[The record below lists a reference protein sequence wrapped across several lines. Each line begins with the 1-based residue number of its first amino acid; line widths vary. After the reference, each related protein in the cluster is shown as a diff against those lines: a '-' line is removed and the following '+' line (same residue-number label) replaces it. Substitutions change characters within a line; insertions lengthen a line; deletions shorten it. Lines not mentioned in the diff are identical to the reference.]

1 MSLSACD
8 FYLNS
13 ECVFRLCTHRGKHNH
28 RQSTMHVYCVLIH
41 LRNICDFTSC
51 SQCLKIKENGDINNH
66 LTSST
71 KNDQEYF
78 LVIKTQNILRFSKS
92 IYIHYINTIVYHYY
106 IGRLYSKAEQRVSS
120 HLNTFI
126 VF

>member
-1 MSLSACD
+1 MLIR
-8 FYLNS
+8 N
-13 ECVFRLCTHRGKHNH
+13 VFSDYVHIEVNTITASRPCT
-28 RQSTMHVYCVLIH
+28 CVLIH
-41 LRNICDFTSC
+41 LRYICDFTSC
-51 SQCLKIKENGDINNH
+51 FQCLKIKENGDINNH

-71 KNDQEYF
+71 KNDQKYF

-106 IGRLYSKAEQRVSS
+106 IGRLYRKAEQRVSS